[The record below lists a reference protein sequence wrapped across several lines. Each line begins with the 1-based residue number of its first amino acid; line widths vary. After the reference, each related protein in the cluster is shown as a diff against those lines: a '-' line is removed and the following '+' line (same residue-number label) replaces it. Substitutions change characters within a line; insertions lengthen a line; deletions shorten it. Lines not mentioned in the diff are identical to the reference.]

1 MRKSTFSA
9 IIGALLALSA
19 CNSKTKTMPTTGMGN
34 NGPLPVEAMVV
45 NPSSISQN
53 VIVTGSILPFE
64 STEIRSEISGR
75 ITSLNIQEGAFVQK
89 GTLLV
94 KIFDGDLQAQLKKL
108 QVQLQIAEKTEERQR
123 ELLKIS
129 GISQQD
135 YDLSLLNV
143 NNLKADIDLIRVNIS
158 KTELR
163 APYAGRLGLRAVSPG
178 AYISPSNLLTTISQV
193 EEVKIEFSV
202 PEKYSPQVANGM
214 IVHFTLEGIPTAY
227 SARVVATESR
237 IEENTRNLRV
247 RAIVNGRD
255 RNLIPGN
262 FAKVQVV
269 LGKDDHALMVP
280 TEAIIPQARNKQVI
294 VFHGGKADFLTVET
308 GVRDSTM
315 IQVTKGINPGDTVIT
330 TGLLFLKP
338 KADVKIT
345 KIK

>member
-1 MRKSTFSA
+1 MNLLRK
-9 IIGALLALSA
+9 
-19 CNSKTKTMPTTGMGN
+19 
-34 NGPLPVEAMVV
+34 
-45 NPSSISQN
+45 
-53 VIVTGSILPFE
+53 
-64 STEIRSEISGR
+64 
-75 ITSLNIQEGAFVQK
+75 
-89 GTLLV
+89 
-94 KIFDGDLQAQLKKL
+94 
-108 QVQLQIAEKTEERQR
+108 VQLQIAEKTEERQR

-143 NNLKADIDLIRVNIS
+143 NNLKADIDLINVQIG

-202 PEKYSPQVANGM
+202 PEKYSNQVANGM
-214 IVHFTLEGIPTAY
+214 TVHFTLEGSPTAY

-255 RNLIPGN
+255 RSLIPGN
-262 FAKVQVV
+262 FAKVQVI

-294 VFHGGKADFLTVET
+294 VYRGGKADFLTVET

-315 IQVTKGINPGDTVIT
+315 IQVTKGLNPGDTVIT

-345 KIK
+345 KFK